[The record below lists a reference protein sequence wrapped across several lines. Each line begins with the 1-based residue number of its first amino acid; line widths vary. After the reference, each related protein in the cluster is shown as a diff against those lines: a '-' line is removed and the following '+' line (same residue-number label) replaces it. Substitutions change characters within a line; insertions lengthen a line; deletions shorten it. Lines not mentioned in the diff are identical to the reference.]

1 MATQNCPKC
10 GSDRV
15 RRGYLPTSIFSKIF
29 FRYNLLCDNCNW
41 EFKGFALPGTVSSKP
56 TRNPNKRRNEN
67 AVQAAG
73 VENLKNY
80 SDSNQMTGADQFED
94 SSSQTANEPTDEQ
107 TSQRVRK
114 KIKVRL

>member
-10 GSDRV
+10 GSGRV

-41 EFKGFALPGTVSSKP
+41 EFKGFAIPGTVSSKP
-56 TRNPNKRRNEN
+56 TRNPNKRRGEN
-67 AVQAAG
+67 AGQAG
-73 VENLKNY
+73 TENFKNY
-80 SDSNQMTGADQFED
+80 MDSSQLTGEKQSSD
-94 SSSQTANEPTDEQ
+94 SSSQTAGADGKPGE
-107 TSQRVRK
+107 RVRK

>member
-56 TRNPNKRRNEN
+56 TRNPNKRRYEN
-67 AVQAAG
+67 AGQAGTA
-73 VENLKNY
+73 NLKNY
-80 SDSNQMTGADQFED
+80 IDSNQIPGEKQSDD
-94 SSSQTANEPTDEQ
+94 SSSHTADARSDGQAGE
-107 TSQRVRK
+107 RVRK

>member
-10 GSDRV
+10 GSNRV

-41 EFKGFALPGTVSSKP
+41 EFKGFALPFTVSSKP

-67 AVQAAG
+67 IVRAAD
-73 VENLKNY
+73 VENTENHNA
-80 SDSNQMTGADQFED
+80 SNEMPGDMGGDNF
-94 SSSQTANEPTDEQ
+94 SSEAADEQ
-107 TSQRVRK
+107 SSGNSSQRVRK
-114 KIKVRL
+114 KVKVRL